1 MRFNKDK
8 PSINEK
14 SENLLYESNN
24 WKPLHLRTGEVIQ
37 KANQQLE
44 KLKERVNEERMK
56 KELEQQKIIEQN
68 RVDRHTKGKK
78 VKAEDWEELYNQR
91 FKKYLEVKN
100 KKLEYLNE
108 KWNQPNQAVPLINK
122 ARNELKTQRNESL
135 EDVGDRLYNFADFK
149 MEKIKKLERDLTPKF
164 KPHINKNTDKIIK
177 NSAQKSRNAQIVM
190 KQYNSMNTVTDFV
203 KGSVSNNDFIVSNFN
218 NDYNKSTSNLASK
231 ITEDFYTKTQ
241 TDGSISTGTYN
252 TKANERPE
260 DFKTF
265 LDSYEQNI
273 TKAILIDE
281 MQENASSYNSS
292 NYNLFVN
299 TFNDNERAYLNRDI
313 NYGKQ
318 NKF

>member
-1 MRFNKDK
+1 
-8 PSINEK
+8 
-14 SENLLYESNN
+14 
-24 WKPLHLRTGEVIQ
+24 
-37 KANQQLE
+37 
-44 KLKERVNEERMK
+44 
-56 KELEQQKIIEQN
+56 
-68 RVDRHTKGKK
+68 
-78 VKAEDWEELYNQR
+78 
-91 FKKYLEVKN
+91 
-100 KKLEYLNE
+100 
-108 KWNQPNQAVPLINK
+108 
-122 ARNELKTQRNESL
+122 
-135 EDVGDRLYNFADFK
+135 

-177 NSAQKSRNAQIVM
+177 NSAHKSRNAQIVM

-218 NDYNKSTSNLASK
+218 NDYNKTTSNLVSK
-231 ITEDFYTKTQ
+231 ITEDFNTKTQ